1 MDCAMEQSLKKT
13 AVHIYGVQYSA
24 RPSRSRRTPGDR
36 SVGLARR
43 SPNGTHVILRL
54 HTHVGP
60 QLRTDHRHTP
70 RPRKS
75 GELIEVHTPP
85 WYLDD
90 PCKTRKISSSMHMT
104 RLLQTR
110 LDWLSSTYRAGCVV
124 HGCSCGEKSK
134 KRFLVISQN

>member
-13 AVHIYGVQYSA
+13 AAHMYGVYSTLVA
-24 RPSRSRRTPGDR
+24 FASHPRR

-43 SPNGTHVILRL
+43 SPNGTRVILHL

-70 RPRKS
+70 RLRKS

-90 PCKTRKISSSMHMT
+90 PCKTRKISSSMHVT
-104 RLLQTR
+104 RLQQTR
-110 LDWLSSTYRAGCVV
+110 LDWLSSTYHAGFVV
-124 HGCSCGEKSK
+124 QGCSSGEKFK